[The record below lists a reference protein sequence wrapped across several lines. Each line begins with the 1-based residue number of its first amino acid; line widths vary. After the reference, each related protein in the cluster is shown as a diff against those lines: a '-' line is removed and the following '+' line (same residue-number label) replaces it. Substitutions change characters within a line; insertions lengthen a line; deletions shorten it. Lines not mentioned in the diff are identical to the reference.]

1 LESVRNPI
9 LLVFVSLLLLGSA
22 LFASK
27 KIYIDIFQAINRALE
42 NSSLI
47 SYKLE
52 DIKAFKRSGSGS
64 SLYLPSLN
72 YYTDFTFH
80 SLRMEYNINQFLAV
94 SMTGLPNVTSKRLEA
109 ELLSY
114 KMRTSEDTASLFLRL
129 LTTRKI
135 LEKVE
140 KMFTEAET
148 LLNIIKE
155 RQRNPRTSA
164 HCC

>member
-1 LESVRNPI
+1 MLIV
-9 LLVFVSLLLLGSA
+9 LVSLPFFGST
-22 LFASK
+22 LFAGEK
-27 KIYIDIFQAINRALE
+27 VYIDIFEAINRALE

-94 SMTGLPNVTSKRLEA
+94 SR
-109 ELLSY
+109 
-114 KMRTSEDTASLFLRL
+114 
-129 LTTRKI
+129 
-135 LEKVE
+135 
-140 KMFTEAET
+140 
-148 LLNIIKE
+148 
-155 RQRNPRTSA
+155 
-164 HCC
+164 